1 MDNPKVYKQRPR
13 FATEGRGY
21 ERSCTVIALQRAIL
35 CYFSRMA
42 LPELQT
48 VSEPRKS
55 HSPLLLILTFCAGLL
70 IGGAVLSLVA
80 MKAVSGSLW
89 SALTTRSRTI
99 DVSQPTVVNR
109 IQQLQRLETVVY
121 TMDKVVTGKREN
133 SILPDFLAGDKL
145 LLLVHGQAIA
155 GIDFAAL
162 QGSSVKVD
170 GKTVRLKLPAAQV
183 LTTRLDNDKTRVYS
197 RETGLLVSTD
207 PDLESQVRQEAE
219 HQLQSAALADGILQT
234 AQKNA
239 QSTVTSLLQGMGF
252 EKVEFE

>member
-1 MDNPKVYKQRPR
+1 
-13 FATEGRGY
+13 
-21 ERSCTVIALQRAIL
+21 
-35 CYFSRMA
+35 MA
-42 LPELQT
+42 LPEMQT
-48 VSEPRKS
+48 RYEPRKS
-55 HSPLLLILTFCAGLL
+55 HSPLLLILVFCLGLL
-70 IGGAVLSLVA
+70 IGAGVLSLLA

-121 TMDKVVTGKREN
+121 TMDKVVMGKREN

-145 LLLVHGQAIA
+145 
-155 GIDFAAL
+155 
-162 QGSSVKVD
+162 
-170 GKTVRLKLPAAQV
+170 

-219 HQLQSAALADGILQT
+219 HQLQAAALADGILQT

-239 QSTVTSLLQGMGF
+239 RLTVTTLLQGMGF